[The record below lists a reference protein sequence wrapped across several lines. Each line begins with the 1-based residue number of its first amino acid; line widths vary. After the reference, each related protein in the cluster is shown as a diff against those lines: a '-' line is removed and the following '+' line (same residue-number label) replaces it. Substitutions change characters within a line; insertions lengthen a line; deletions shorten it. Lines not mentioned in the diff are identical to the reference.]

1 MEGWRQRR
9 LGFMEKEEMKKHGK
23 KREEMQEKA

>member
-9 LGFMEKEEMKKHGK
+9 LGFIGKRKNEEKRK

>member
-9 LGFMEKEEMKKHGK
+9 LGPMEKEEMTKKEK